1 MLDSTIESRR
11 RARNIIGKEEKSG
24 RVNRNVDPVRH
35 VLASKLASN
44 FHDSHVASMNL
55 SALSTDSVHPD
66 DLISH

>member
-44 FHDSHVASMNL
+44 FHVASMNL